1 MGAATSGDTGGFL
14 VRVRALPPKRDAFA
28 LALGALRRRLRQGID
43 APGDAL
49 PIQLVAQ
56 DLRLSTTPVREALS
70 RLAGEHLVD
79 KRGPTYTR
87 PRLDG
92 PTLAA
97 LYNLRLIYLSAA
109 LAPDVRRRTAEG
121 RATPRA
127 CFDFPREL
135 ADGARPPSMI
145 EVLFLDLMRAVD
157 DPVLVQAYQQIADR
171 LAPFHALEVQAL
183 DDIASEAL
191 ALVTAFGEGRIA
203 ELRAGVRRYH
213 RRRMGRS
220 HVLVRLAEGKKYR
233 TDIV

>member
-1 MGAATSGDTGGFL
+1 M
-14 VRVRALPPKRDAFA
+14 PPRRDAFA
-28 LALGALRRRLRQGID
+28 LALSALKLRLRQGVD

-70 RLAGEHLVD
+70 RLAGEHLVE

-109 LAPDVRRRTAEG
+109 LAPDVQRRITKG
-121 RATPRA
+121 RMTPRA
-127 CFDFPREL
+127 AFDFAREL
-135 ADGARPPSMI
+135 ASGASPPSVI
-145 EVLFLDLMRAVD
+145 ELLFLDLMRAVD
-157 DPVLVQAYQQIADR
+157 DPILVQAHQQVADR
-171 LAPFHALEVQAL
+171 LAPFQALEGQVL
-183 DDIASEAL
+183 GNVENEAL
-191 ALVTAFGEGRIA
+191 ALVTAFEAGRTA
-203 ELRAGVRRYH
+203 QMRAGVRRYH
-213 RRRMGRS
+213 LRRMGQS
-220 HVLVRLAEGKKYR
+220 HALARLADGEKYR